1 MRRSELP
8 WSSDVMNPLSRT
20 RRNWMPALTAAPI
33 ALYLLVLVAVAL
45 FARPPLLGWI
55 GLGLVATVAVSVW
68 ALAVY
73 LWQRSRVNT
82 DRLHPHRSETFRL
95 LVVLDADAEPEELAQ
110 AVALRTGSRR
120 AEVHVVA
127 PAAGSVAHLWAG
139 DSDDDAA
146 AANALLSRTLLRL
159 NDPRQQVE
167 GSVGAPDPLE
177 ATGDELT
184 RFPAD
189 EILFVGR
196 RPERR
201 AMLDRGFER
210 RARDLFGVRCSTL
223 YDRQPARRRT
233 T

>member
-1 MRRSELP
+1 
-8 WSSDVMNPLSRT
+8 MNAVSRT
-20 RRNWMPALTAAPI
+20 RRSWMPALTAAPI
-33 ALYLLVLVAVAL
+33 ALYLLVLLAVAL
-45 FARPPLLGWI
+45 FAHPPLLGWI
-55 GLGLVATVAVSVW
+55 GLGLVAAVALSIW

-73 LWQRSRVNT
+73 LWQRSRVSI
-82 DRLHPHRSETFRL
+82 DRLHPHPSETFRL

-110 AVALRTGSRR
+110 AVALRAGSRW

-127 PAAGSVAHLWAG
+127 PAAGSAAHLWAG

-146 AANALLSRTLLRL
+146 AANALLSRALVGLD
-159 NDPRQQVE
+159 DPRRQVE

-196 RPERR
+196 RPEQR
-201 AMLDRGFER
+201 AMIDREFER

-223 YDRQPARRRT
+223 YGRQPAGRRT